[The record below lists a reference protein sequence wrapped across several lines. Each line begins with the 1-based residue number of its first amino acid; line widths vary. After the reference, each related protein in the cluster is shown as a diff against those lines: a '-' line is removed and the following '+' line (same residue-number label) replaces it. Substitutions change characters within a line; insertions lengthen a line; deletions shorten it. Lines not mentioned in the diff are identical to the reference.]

1 MSNFVCFVKVM
12 REVNV
17 LRIPPSYLPYIFV
30 ELKLKNKKL
39 QLYRKHHV
47 STTNKH
53 SEHMHTGQTIENDIF

>member
-1 MSNFVCFVKVM
+1 MMSNFVCFVKVM

-39 QLYRKHHV
+39 FSRVGVFSPILTYRELGFHPG
-47 STTNKH
+47 S
-53 SEHMHTGQTIENDIF
+53 SSPASL